1 MASIVATSLVWISS
15 YSAFIVIVVIGV
27 VDLQGL
33 GAHIGGHKGG
43 SIFHV
48 NCIYQLVGM
57 SAPPVGPPGDD
68 SEGEVEPAMDDAA
81 PMSGKA
87 RTAEKQARIEAA
99 LKSLPKGSK
108 AYEDI
113 VEGLRK
119 GSFRKSRS
127 NREKARSLLTKEK
140 SRLTVRLSTPGKSKQ
155 VKGNEA
161 KLGRVDKL
169 LPLLDSET
177 NVEENSD
184 SAPSDSPPSDTPIDA
199 KPYQQLPYYP
209 GFFEPQEGAGCGR
222 HALNNLFHNTYF
234 VKEGAPIVDP
244 STLIPP
250 IPLNS
255 LCEFLA
261 RNNTAT
267 TKNGDNTIICKSN
280 EDYEAEMLIAGL
292 NVAGHKAERINDK
305 DIYENGAYKEDT
317 ADNVLGYIVNSGD
330 VKIKGDTMNHW
341 TALRKVPNEDDQF
354 EFIDSV
360 GGPPDRLR
368 YSSLIDYLKKYDIA
382 ASNRWKAVL
391 RVENHTEYIDPLV
404 KIREI
409 AAAANEQRKQAAA
422 FKAAKKSVKDAVSA
436 LGLTDRKLKRKLK
449 EARKHVES
457 TEQAIQLASVLTAER
472 IRGKEERI
480 KEIVSTSSASV
491 ASQIIELVGTGRTSI
506 ATGVPLTTA
515 TVPILPP
522 KVSAV
527 PVPAITAPIA
537 VATASTAPVNILH
550 AEEEKGGPG
559 PCAELFDPCTREP
572 IENGDIA
579 ILEKRVRDIKKQRQ
593 LAIQDTTVFPADIIT
608 RLDLLLFIL
617 NRPEK
622 PNEGLLQYNINGQ
635 LYEAYWDIVFTL
647 GRIGKFPITK
657 EFYMY
662 NGDIA
667 KLNNINGE
675 GFINSP
681 LTYLSSRKVNL
692 GASGASD
699 ITFVYKK
706 QRTVVDADECSS
718 DPSVLVTSTCKK
730 GAEGPKIVDSERP
743 KFFFCSSKF
752 FKKDASK
759 GVDKFDI
766 QNIYTAA
773 KSLTQEYDRQIILLV
788 KDAGAVKETLR
799 KAIRKYMSDEVS
811 KEYVYGMTELFA
823 ALTSLYD
830 YIQSNRVSSGPITR
844 DHLISMLS
852 LESPPKPILSL
863 RLHQYIATYKICDA
877 IESFKR
883 TGGSNKFLVGIV
895 PRGGKTFIAGG
906 IIDQLK
912 PKRVVVLLG
921 AKSETLSQFKK
932 DLFEEFQNF
941 QEYECVDVVDAD
953 FTKAIDPAKRYI
965 FIMSVELW
973 VRPKADSDRKLLK
986 DLKGGARRA
995 DLFICDE
1002 AHLKQT
1008 TSKAGAAMVEGT
1020 VGGVEEEDVPEDQ
1033 ETAQLATLDKQIL
1046 ADVPVVYMTGTYI
1059 KPKTA
1064 LKIPDDNVVIWDY
1077 QDIQQAKE
1085 LSTNEPYFKD
1095 IYGEL
1100 YDRAL
1105 ATCLSYGQTYETIQ
1119 AQYQKFPE
1127 LYLLSTQ
1134 FTEDAK
1140 NAFLKQEKG
1149 GFPTITHLFE
1159 IRRDFNPETTAPEL
1173 WYSGFVNPKGI
1184 LRLLNYLAPPTQQL
1198 KAVGDVDPIDPI
1210 SSVLKSVDII
1220 AQRIGD
1226 RLGFFTSEFVTHSQL
1241 WFLPHMQK
1249 NPLYKRM
1256 CALAGAI
1263 FQLPWFRKYF
1273 HIVAVSSSV
1282 KWNIPGSENNSIL
1295 IRAADRSDSCGKFS
1309 WYVSPCPTGKND
1321 EKSLKQCLIDQEEL
1335 ARKKG
1340 KGLIILAQ
1348 NMLHLGISLPCV
1360 DIVVLLD
1367 AGEKVDERIQKM
1379 YRALTESTNKKGGY
1393 IIDMNYFRTVTAI
1406 MNYQITAET
1415 SRKKGKKGIYSSD
1428 IPTLF
1433 NKVLDIFS
1441 IDIDKPIY
1449 GTSIEDRTSG
1459 NTPIQ
1464 KATLPELEKILPLGG
1479 KKTGDSIMLEDAGK
1493 VLNARIS
1500 EVLKAGYSRSYDDFL
1515 GKMREEEEKKRLL
1528 REEGVNVT
1536 AAEHEHD
1543 EEEEGAGAGKGP
1555 SYPTPVLFSDK
1566 ATEEQKREAYLDMF
1580 KTALK
1585 LGAFGTNSANVF
1597 TLETKLGS
1605 DEDLRQILYDTLLKR
1620 GSIIEDTVTPDL
1632 QRDRIIDFLI
1642 RPGLTKMLA
1651 DGRNAPYTAMKE
1663 LIDNDEKYPAQVEK
1677 VLEYIKEHLTPKSAE
1692 RDKFGEV
1699 FTPMALVN
1707 EMLDTL
1713 PADIWN
1719 KKDLKWLDP
1728 ANGMGNFPIGVF
1740 LRLFYGFRT
1749 KAGKYIGIKEEG
1761 EGDYNPGLTKVIPDE
1776 EARRKH
1782 IVQKMLYMVELNS
1795 KNIAVSKLLFKKL
1808 APSVE
1813 PNIIQMHRVN
1823 GFLADV
1829 DMKFPIPNGTVNE
1842 FDIVMGN
1849 PPFQGGARK
1858 SVGTRK
1864 VTERRLEEGIDVGK
1878 NKNLWVPFIE
1888 KILSKHLKP
1897 NGYMIIIHPVGWFK
1911 TYGPFED
1918 IHNVILDKQLI
1929 TLKNF
1934 KDSQLKEKFGES
1946 ANITSAYYLLQNKPS
1961 TVKTTVI
1968 DVNGIVSDIKL
1979 NKKYP
1984 IVLAYNNILYK
1995 IIDKCE
2001 LFKDTKQ
2008 YAQKSL
2014 NNSECSDSGTNKNI
2028 AGIDETGNILTV
2040 KSMKK
2045 HPYQDTPKIFID
2057 GSSKLK
2063 YYYDKD
2069 GKYGIIGQNQFYIIG
2084 DELED
2089 IEKYFKTKLANFL
2102 LRTIKYRMN
2111 FIEPRYYPDIRTIKL
2126 EKINDDTLADYFK
2139 FTKEERDV
2147 INATETPHDKYKF
2160 TPITCT
2166 ELSKKK
2172 DSEETPCPPDEE
2184 RHPVTKRCTKK
2195 CIPPKI
2201 RSEKGT
2207 CVNPPSAKSKRAPTR
2222 TGGGHRT
2229 RRQR

>member
-1 MASIVATSLVWISS
+1 
-15 YSAFIVIVVIGV
+15 
-27 VDLQGL
+27 
-33 GAHIGGHKGG
+33 
-43 SIFHV
+43 
-48 NCIYQLVGM
+48 M
-57 SAPPVGPPGDD
+57 SAPPVEPHVDD
-68 SEGEVEPAMDDAA
+68 SEGGVEPAMDDAA
-81 PMSGKA
+81 TTVATISRKA
-87 RTAEKQARIEAA
+87 RTAEKQAKIEAA

-108 AYEDI
+108 AYGDI
-113 VEGLRK
+113 VSGLQ
-119 GSFRKSRS
+119 GSFRTSRS
-127 NREKARSLLTKEK
+127 NREKAKSLLTKEK
-140 SRLTVRLSTPGKSKQ
+140 SRLTLRLSTPGKSKQ

-177 NVEENSD
+177 NVEDNSGPAPEGSELEAVEGTSNESKSNAISTENAPVTIAPTSSD
-184 SAPSDSPPSDTPIDA
+184 DDGDCFYSAIYRSLRERGLLDTVATCLSLDTKDETTFIQSFRDTLADRVAAGNLQYSD
-199 KPYQQLPYYP
+199 
-209 GFFEPQEGAGCGR
+209 E
-222 HALNNLFHNTYF
+222 
-234 VKEGAPIVDP
+234 
-244 STLIPP
+244 
-250 IPLNS
+250 
-255 LCEFLA
+255 
-261 RNNTAT
+261 
-267 TKNGDNTIICKSN
+267 KNGRIDTY
-280 EDYEAEMLIAGL
+280 DYLVQL
-292 NVAGHKAERINDK
+292 
-305 DIYENGAYKEDT
+305 T
-317 ADNVLGYIVNSGD
+317 GD
-330 VKIKGDTMNHW
+330 VASYTEVTCKYPSWFNKHFGKRGEKLGERTDFC
-341 TALRKVPNEDDQF
+341 R
-354 EFIDSV
+354 
-360 GGPPDRLR
+360 RLA
-368 YSSLIDYLKKYDIA
+368 KYI
-382 ASNRWKAVL
+382 
-391 RVENHTEYIDPLV
+391 
-404 KIREI
+404 
-409 AAAANEQRKQAAA
+409 RKQGRWVGEIEVRM
-422 FKAAKKSVKDAVSA
+422 VKDELRTCDIEVDIRHSIVSA
-436 LGLTDRKLKRKLK
+436 LPKQVG
-449 EARKHVES
+449 
-457 TEQAIQLASVLTAER
+457 
-472 IRGKEERI
+472 GKEVLYLYNPGEYHYEYFSFI
-480 KEIVSTSSASV
+480 P
-491 ASQIIELVGTGRTSI
+491 
-506 ATGVPLTTA
+506 PL
-515 TVPILPP
+515 P
-522 KVSAV
+522 KGSETPAV
-527 PVPAITAPIA
+527 PVPTITVPITTSK
-537 VATASTAPVNILH
+537 VPVEILH
-550 AEEEKGGPG
+550 TEEVKDRGEEEKGEGSPG

-706 QRTVVDADECSS
+706 QRTAVDADECSS
-718 DPSVLVTSTCKK
+718 DPSVIVTSTCKK
-730 GAEGPKIVDSERP
+730 GTKGPTIVDTERP

-773 KSLTQEYDRQIILLV
+773 KVLTQDYDRQIILLV

-830 YIQSNRVSSGPITR
+830 YIQSKRMPSEPITR

-941 QEYECVDVVDAD
+941 QDYECVDVVDAD

-1085 LSTNEPYFKD
+1085 LSMNEPYFKD

-1134 FTEDAK
+1134 FTPDAK
-1140 NAFLKQEKG
+1140 EAFLKQEKG

-1173 WYSGFVNPKGI
+1173 WYSGFLNPKGI

-1198 KAVGDVDPIDPI
+1198 KAVGEVVIDPI

-1282 KWNIPGSENNSIL
+1282 KWNIPGTENNGIL
-1295 IRAADRSDSCGKFS
+1295 IKAGDKSDSCGTFS
-1309 WYVSPCPTGKND
+1309 WACPNGD
-1321 EKSLKQCLIDQEEL
+1321 KSLKQCLIDQEAV
-1335 ARKKG
+1335 ARKNG

-1406 MNYQITAET
+1406 MNYQITAEK
-1415 SRKKGKKGIYSSD
+1415 SRKKGKKDVYSSD

-1433 NKVLDIFS
+1433 NKILDIFS

-1449 GTSIEDRTSG
+1449 GTKIEDRISG

-1464 KATLPELEKILPLGG
+1464 RDTLPELEKILHLGG
-1479 KKTGDSIMLEDAGK
+1479 KKTGDTIMLEDAGK
-1493 VLNARIS
+1493 VLNATIS
-1500 EVLKAGYSRSYDDFL
+1500 DVLKTGYRRSYDEFL
-1515 GKMREEEEKKRLL
+1515 GMLREEEEKQRLL
-1528 REEGVNVT
+1528 REEGADVM
-1536 AAEHEHD
+1536 AAEHE
-1543 EEEEGAGAGKGP
+1543 EEEEDGADRGP
-1555 SYPTPVLFSDK
+1555 SYPDPVIFSDK
-1566 ATEEQKREAYLDMF
+1566 TTEEQKQEAYLDVF

-1597 TLETKLGS
+1597 TLETKLR
-1605 DEDLRQILYDTLLKR
+1605 DDKDIRQTLYDTLLKR

-1632 QRDRIIDFLI
+1632 QRDFIIDVLI

-1663 LIDNDEKYPAQVEK
+1663 LIEDEEKYPEHVEK

-1692 RDKFGEV
+1692 RHKFGEV
-1699 FTPMALVN
+1699 FTPMTLVN

-1713 PADIWN
+1713 PADVWN
-1719 KKDLKWLDP
+1719 KKGLKWLDP

-1749 KAGKYIGIKEEG
+1749 KAGKYIGITEEG
-1761 EGDYNPGLTKVIPDE
+1761 EGDYNPGLTKVLPGE

-1782 IVQKMLYMVELNS
+1782 IVKDMLYMVELNT
-1795 KNIAVSKLLFKKL
+1795 KNIAISRTLFKKL
-1808 APSVE
+1808 APGIE
-1813 PNIIQMHRVN
+1813 PNIIQMHKKN
-1823 GFLADV
+1823 GFLAD
-1829 DMKFPIPNGTVNE
+1829 DEMKFPNGVVKS

-1849 PPFQGGARK
+1849 PPFNRGAVRVAMVTSK
-1858 SVGTRK
+1858 TRK
-1864 VTERRLEEGIDVGK
+1864 ERHELGIEDDESESGFWFNFV
-1878 NKNLWVPFIE
+1878 NKVLTKGV
-1888 KILSKHLKP
+1888 LKP
-1897 NGYMIIIHPVGWFK
+1897 NGFLLFIHPITWFK
-1911 TYGPFED
+1911 PDRAGAHD
-1918 IHNVILDKQLI
+1918 LILSKQLLNI
-1929 TLKNF
+1929 RIYF
-1934 KDSQLKEKFGES
+1934 KAQAKQLFGGKGEIS
-1946 ANITSAYYLLQNKPS
+1946 VAYYLLENKNQY
-1961 TVKTTVI
+1961 TKTNIINMRGGKEVI
-1968 DVNGIVSDIKL
+1968 NKLTPKSILILEGNTIYNKVVLKSKLFGNGDGLLHKTIKQCNDTGQYKLITILEDSGEIKYIKSSVAHPDQHTPKIIVGGVPK
-1979 NKKYP
+1979 P
-1984 IVLAYNNILYK
+1984 IVLFDKEGEYGLFARGQRHYFVGEDLDK
-1995 IIDKCE
+1995 INE
-2001 LFKDTKQ
+2001 
-2008 YAQKSL
+2008 
-2014 NNSECSDSGTNKNI
+2014 
-2028 AGIDETGNILTV
+2028 
-2040 KSMKK
+2040 
-2045 HPYQDTPKIFID
+2045 
-2057 GSSKLK
+2057 
-2063 YYYDKD
+2063 
-2069 GKYGIIGQNQFYIIG
+2069 
-2084 DELED
+2084 
-2089 IEKYFKTKLANFL
+2089 YFKTKLSTYI
-2102 LRTIKYRMN
+2102 LRNVKFEQGFIK
-2111 FIEPRYYPDIRTIKL
+2111 PSYYPDVRTIDL
-2126 EKINDDTLADYFK
+2126 DTINDKTLADFFG
-2139 FTKEERDV
+2139 FTTEERKEIDQMPDP
-2147 INATETPHDKYKF
+2147 IHPKSDKIIK
-2160 TPITCT
+2160 ITCSELNKKT
-2166 ELSKKK
+2166 EAEN
-2172 DSEETPCPPDEE
+2172 SEETPCPPDKE
-2184 RHPVTKRCTKK
+2184 RNPVTRRCTKK
-2195 CIPPKI
+2195 CIQPKI
-2201 RSEKGT
+2201 RNEKGN
-2207 CVNPPSAKSKRAPTR
+2207 CVNPPSAKSKRTPKR
-2222 TGGGHRT
+2222 KGGGHTT
-2229 RRQR
+2229 RRARRQIV